1 MSSMW
6 EKLSN
11 SGDSLKLLIP
21 SYSRKAISGWSNY
34 SGKVTSQKIL
44 ERGMGYRGS
53 KSAICESIA
62 VKEQRVDGSWHK
74 NQKLVFK
81 VYSNGSRKRL
91 SSQNPFLVNNKHVNY
106 TFYKESVPLCLTGI
120 NVSSK
125 RNYVTEVNTI
135 LAQWVAGFIDAEGCF
150 RISIIKNKNYR
161 GNPWSPSLY
170 KEESDN
176 KTIPLSV
183 RLYFQIGLHIK
194 DEAILNLIKST
205 IGVGKIYKSKS
216 RPDAIELQVSSF
228 KDMSAVICFF
238 DKYPL
243 ITQKWADYLL
253 FKEAYELI
261 LNKRHLT
268 IDGLKKLVSLKALIN
283 KGLPDQLKEAFP
295 NIEPINKYEIIKDIP
310 DSNWVA
316 GFASGEGCFRVR
328 IFESANHKTG
338 YQVQLRFQI
347 TQHNRDKNLMEKLV
361 EYLGCGFISERGDIV
376 DFHVT
381 KFNDVYH
388 KIIPFFEKYQ
398 IIGVKLENFNDFCKV
413 ANLVNNKEHLTLEG
427 LTKIRELKLKMNT
440 LRDN

>member
-1 MSSMW
+1 M
-6 EKLSN
+6 
-11 SGDSLKLLIP
+11 IP
-21 SYSRKAISGWSNY
+21 SYSRKAISGWTNY

-44 ERGMGYRGS
+44 ERGMEYRGS
-53 KSAICESIA
+53 KSAICKSIA
-62 VKEQRVDGSWHK
+62 VKEQRVDGSWYK
-74 NQKLVFK
+74 NKKLVFK
-81 VYSNGSRKRL
+81 VYSNGSRERL

-120 NVSSK
+120 NISSK
-125 RNYVTEVNTI
+125 RNYLTEVNTR
-135 LAQWVAGFIDAEGCF
+135 LAQLVAGFIDAEGCF

-183 RLYFQIGLHIK
+183 RLYFQIGLHKK

-205 IGVGKIYKSKS
+205 IGVGNIYKSKS
-216 RPDAIELQVSSF
+216 RPDTVELQVSSF
-228 KDMSAVICFF
+228 KDMSAIICFF

-268 IDGLKKLVSLKALIN
+268 IEGLKKLVSLKALIN
-283 KGLPDQLKEAFP
+283 KGLPDQFKEAFP
-295 NIEPINKYEIIKDIP
+295 NIEPINKLEIIKDIP

-316 GFASGEGCFRVR
+316 GFASGEGCLLVR
-328 IFESANHKTG
+328 IFESASHKIG

-381 KFNDVYH
+381 NFNDIYY

-398 IIGVKLENFNDFCKV
+398 IIGVKLENFNDFCKI